1 MNNSIAI
8 EAKGL
13 VKQLREIRAVDGLSF
28 TVYSNDIFGFLG
40 PNGSGK
46 STTIRMLLSLVR
58 PDAGTISILGMPLH
72 EQRMSILARVGA
84 FIEKPDFYEYLS
96 AEKNLRLLS
105 RYSGITPSEEKISEV
120 LEITGLG
127 SRGYSKVKTYSKG
140 MKQRLGIAQALLHDP
155 EVLILDEP
163 ASGLDPAG
171 MHDIREL
178 IRYLNR
184 EKGIT
189 ILLSSHNLQEIEQ
202 IANRVLIINH
212 GRKVM
217 ETDAFHP
224 AEVPGCVVS
233 FVTDR
238 PEEAKRAVVAS
249 SLAFE
254 NLEIDGR
261 NLNVRCSRNEIPLI
275 NRLLVEHG
283 FLVES
288 IRVENNLEQFF
299 LALT

>member
-1 MNNSIAI
+1 MHDSIAI

-13 VKQLREIRAVDGLSF
+13 VKQLREIRAVDDLSF
-28 TVYSNDIFGFLG
+28 TVYTHDIFGFLG

-46 STTIRMLLSLVR
+46 STTIRMLLTLVR
-58 PDAGTISILGMPLH
+58 PDAGTVSILGMPLQ
-72 EQRMSILARVGA
+72 EKRMSILARVGA

-96 AEKNLRLLS
+96 AEQNLRLLA
-105 RYSGITPSEEKISEV
+105 RYSGIVPAETKISEV

-127 SRGYSKVKTYSKG
+127 TRGYSKVKTYSKG
-140 MKQRLGIAQALLHDP
+140 MKQRLGIAQALLHEP

-171 MHDIREL
+171 MRDIRDL
-178 IRYLNR
+178 VRYLNR

-212 GRKVM
+212 GRKVS
-217 ETDAFHP
+217 ETDTLHLS
-224 AEVPGCVVS
+224 ETPGCVVS
-233 FVTDR
+233 FVPDR
-238 PEEAKRAVVAS
+238 LEEAKRIVETGG
-249 SLAFE
+249 LTIGKIE
-254 NLEIDGR
+254 TDGR
-261 NLNVRCSRNEIPLI
+261 NLTILCSRKEIPLI
-275 NRLLVEHG
+275 NKLLVEHNIQ
-283 FLVES
+283 VES

-299 LALT
+299 LART